1 MTSIT
6 LLLLTVLVAVAP
18 RLAPAQIFM
27 GSVPLSLGEGRAAV
41 LAKLRA
47 DYAVDTLTL
56 DSMKDEWF
64 VKSKEGPPYRFFG
77 SLAFTK
83 GRLSFVSRSW
93 NPHTDID
100 KATLQ
105 PVVQALSQLAPAA
118 ADRCSVTTSRSTQP
132 DGEQES
138 VVVTCGLHAVT
149 IDLGTYKGSPM
160 AGVSESWRLAPPR

>member
-6 LLLLTVLVAVAP
+6 LLLLTGLVAVAP

-27 GSVPLSLGEGRAAV
+27 GSVPLSLGEGPAAV

-77 SLAFTK
+77 SLLLLRVA
-83 GRLSFVSRSW
+83 SASS
-93 NPHTDID
+93 
-100 KATLQ
+100 
-105 PVVQALSQLAPAA
+105 AA
-118 ADRCSVTTSRSTQP
+118 HGILTPTSIKR
-132 DGEQES
+132 
-138 VVVTCGLHAVT
+138 
-149 IDLGTYKGSPM
+149 
-160 AGVSESWRLAPPR
+160 